1 MSTMS
6 DAAPKPTSIRRRL
19 LIFLISSAA
28 LMVSCAA
35 IVTYW
40 VALHLANSAYDR
52 ALLDPAL
59 DIADNVRLDKVGAH
73 IDLPEKALEALTYDQ
88 VDKVI
93 FQVRSRENAIIDGV
107 PDLPPPPDFDPGQ
120 HLFFNGS
127 YHGEKVRVAA
137 LRSASGIVVQVAET
151 LHKRNRLV
159 EEILIAEL
167 VATALVALGSIA
179 LAWFG
184 VTRGL
189 LPFEHLRR
197 ELLTRTPNDLRSLTE
212 SPSPIEIAP
221 VIIAFNQLLGHLR
234 DANTMQKRFLAN
246 AAHQLRTPLA
256 GLQMHLELLFRRELP
271 TDVRTELE
279 RMHGAT
285 VRASRLAT
293 QLLAL
298 ANAESAPQRGREPEI
313 VDLLTI
319 ASASARDWAPRA
331 FDLKIDLGF
340 SLEHAVILGD
350 SLLLAELVDNLID
363 NALRYTP
370 AGGRVTVAT
379 GCDRDLPYLTVV
391 DTGPG
396 IPPAERGKVLERFYR
411 ITGTPGEG
419 SGLGLA
425 IVREIA
431 ERHGAE
437 LEIDECNEHS
447 GTRVRVTFP
456 RKVRSKGLVV

>member
-1 MSTMS
+1 
-6 DAAPKPTSIRRRL
+6 
-19 LIFLISSAA
+19 
-28 LMVSCAA
+28 
-35 IVTYW
+35 
-40 VALHLANSAYDR
+40 
-52 ALLDPAL
+52 
-59 DIADNVRLDKVGAH
+59 
-73 IDLPEKALEALTYDQ
+73 
-88 VDKVI
+88 
-93 FQVRSRENAIIDGV
+93 
-107 PDLPPPPDFDPGQ
+107 
-120 HLFFNGS
+120 
-127 YHGEKVRVAA
+127 
-137 LRSASGIVVQVAET
+137 
-151 LHKRNRLV
+151 
-159 EEILIAEL
+159 
-167 VATALVALGSIA
+167 
-179 LAWFG
+179 
-184 VTRGL
+184 
-189 LPFEHLRR
+189 
-197 ELLTRTPNDLRSLTE
+197 
-212 SPSPIEIAP
+212 

-298 ANAESAPQRGREPEI
+298 ANAESAPQQGREREI

-319 ASASARDWAPRA
+319 ASAAARDWAPRA

-350 SLLLAELVDNLID
+350 SLLLGELVDNLID

-379 GCDRDLPYLTVV
+379 GYDRDLPYLSVV

-437 LEIDECNEHS
+437 LDIDACNEHS

-456 RKVRSKGLVV
+456 RKVLSKGLVV